1 MKVQDALVDAHLEA
15 IVGVGTL
22 TTRRLADQELEDLGG
37 HSHGAGHLKVLVKSL
52 VLQLGAD
59 LLNSLY
65 VSGGKGDADAVNHL
79 AFGLGGLNN
88 SNLIKVIKNNRKK
101 SEFQIKI
108 YLGGLDR
115 RSRHFS

>member
-59 LLNSLY
+59 LLNSLH